1 MAQQIKA
8 DKDYTLLTSL
18 LQVADIF
25 VKVRERE
32 LLTQNL
38 SATSAAIL
46 FLVEA
51 MGKDVT
57 PAKISR
63 MLLREP
69 HSVSGILMRMEKQ
82 GLIKR
87 AKNMERKNL
96 IRVTLTTKGENALKQ
111 AMKKEGVKHVLSK
124 LTEEQRRQLKQYSY
138 YTQRS
143 GHERT
148 QPQPQGAALAVIC

>member
-124 LTEEQRRQLKQYSY
+124 LSEEQRKQLKQSL
-138 YTQRS
+138 TS
-143 GHERT
+143 LKEAGMKELNLS
-148 QPQPQGAALAVIC
+148 PKALPWP